1 MHAQKDGARIGG
13 GAESCTSWRHMAN
26 VNTTWL
32 VELSWREFRGSEL
45 QKSDACTISQITS
58 FAQISYTESAAS
70 NTLTAFQ
77 WFQKP
82 LPYINH
88 QNRSRDGDVLYSQAS
103 PSHDATLRVAH
114 FSTLIWQAPLLFP
127 DYEESR
133 TATPILLTSCHS
145 SFRAE
150 RHPVWTLSRW
160 ISDGIWERFLL
171 PPWRWP
177 IQLPASV
184 QDMEPADLL
193 QLLLHGSGQYIYRR
207 KCKENAENL
216 HKGQIEQPLVA
227 PLQRKPLASIVP
239 NKKVPMSVL
248 HSVIQ
253 KVDFRLPDHFDFSH
267 GEGCTVSRSAKRSR
281 ESEAKKSKKRL
292 RRLWLTYG
300 YQPWANSN
308 GEKRIHRAD
317 KNEHCRTHCWWG
329 SEHRA
334 WQDSHARF
342 WHSQNRWTIII
353 NVEEKG
359 KQTENKGTRQ

>member
-45 QKSDACTISQITS
+45 QKSDSCTISQITS
-58 FAQISYTESAAS
+58 FAQISYTENAAS

-88 QNRSRDGDVLYSQAS
+88 QNRSLDGDVLYSQAS

-127 DYEESR
+127 DYEESG

-150 RHPVWTLSRW
+150 RHPIWTLSRW

-193 QLLLHGSGQYIYRR
+193 QLLLHGSGQNIQEEMQGECREPAQGSDWTTTSSPSTAKTTGQHCPQQESSYIIPSFCHP
-207 KCKENAENL
+207 KS
-216 HKGQIEQPLVA
+216 G
-227 PLQRKPLASIVP
+227 
-239 NKKVPMSVL
+239 
-248 HSVIQ
+248 
-253 KVDFRLPDHFDFSH
+253 LP
-267 GEGCTVSRSAKRSR
+267 SAWS
-281 ESEAKKSKKRL
+281 
-292 RRLWLTYG
+292 LWLLT
-300 YQPWANSN
+300 
-308 GEKRIHRAD
+308 RRRVH
-317 KNEHCRTHCWWG
+317 
-329 SEHRA
+329 SEQER
-334 WQDSHARF
+334 QEVQRVRSHL
-342 WHSQNRWTIII
+342 WHQ
-353 NVEEKG
+353 EE
-359 KQTENKGTRQ
+359 